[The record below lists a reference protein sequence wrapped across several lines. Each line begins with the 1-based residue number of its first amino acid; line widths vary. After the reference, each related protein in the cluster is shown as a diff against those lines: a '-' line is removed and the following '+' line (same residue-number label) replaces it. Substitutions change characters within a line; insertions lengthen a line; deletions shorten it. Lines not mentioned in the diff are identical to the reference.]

1 MKVTVLG
8 TGAYGI
14 ALALMLKKND
24 KITDLVMWT
33 KFEKEKEEIERLREN
48 KKVLPN
54 IIIPSEISFT
64 TNMEEA
70 IDGSSLIV
78 VAIPAAFCE
87 DVFIELAKYYK
98 TSQHICI
105 ATKGIQQ
112 ESCLFMNEL
121 LEKYISTKNIS
132 AISGPSFAI
141 DIANNA
147 PIGLSLATESEDTS
161 RVVKSC
167 FDNDTMILKENDDI
181 LGTEICGAIK
191 NVIAIAAGIL
201 AGMGMPEST
210 QAMLITESLHDI
222 KRLIIELGGRK
233 NTVISFAGIGDLLL
247 TCTSTKSRN
256 YKFGLLIGSMSSQEE
271 IDNYI
276 NNNTIEGLYTLKSIY
291 KLTKDRNI
299 NIPII
304 DLIYEIVFKDKDPNN
319 MKSFLTKKL

>member
-24 KITDLVMWT
+24 RVSDLVMWT
-33 KFEKEKEEIERLREN
+33 KFDKEKEEIERLREN

-54 IIIPSEISFT
+54 IIIPNEISFT
-64 TNMEEA
+64 TNMKDA
-70 IDGSSLIV
+70 IDNSALIV
-78 VAIPAAFCE
+78 IAIPAAFCE

-98 TSQHICI
+98 MNQHICI

-147 PIGLSLATESEDTS
+147 PIGLSLATENEETS
-161 RVVKSC
+161 KIVKAC
-167 FDNDTMILKENDDI
+167 FNNDTMILKENDDI

-222 KRLIIELGGRK
+222 KRLIIELGGRH

-291 KLTKDRNI
+291 KLTKDKSI

-304 DLIYEIVFKDKDPNN
+304 DLIYEIVFKDKNPDNI
-319 MKSFLTKKL
+319 KSFLTKKI